1 MTARKTPKA
10 ESQMAG
16 NDLKYRKNQVESEGI
31 GPVAERSY
39 TPSRLVIHEHEA
51 DKAGKHFD
59 IRINVGNKAVS
70 FATRKGLPT
79 KGKPVELFRQPD
91 HVVSYMDW
99 EGEIPK
105 GEYGA
110 GKVKKSVDLPVVIKS
125 SPEYINVNIPSGEN
139 KGNYVF
145 MKKNDS
151 SWLAVRKN
159 DLDHYWAPKPKY
171 KESPVAEDDSSKYF
185 VTEKLDG
192 AHFIAVVNPNGIS
205 FTSQR
210 KSKSGD
216 IITKEDN
223 VPHLRDIKLP
233 KEYHGM
239 IIRGEL
245 WHDKG
250 FNTLSGILNSLPRNA
265 VEQQLSKGLVRFAP
279 FKIEKI
285 PGQETPLAYEQQ
297 YDLLKKLSKDLPYYF
312 EPPKKGE
319 QGFKALFDEVGAAKG
334 EGIVLVDKMTGDNI
348 KMKHRFDYDL
358 KIDSFTAGTGKYEG
372 KAIGAINLVDK
383 NGKSAGK
390 VGTGISD
397 SLRVDMY
404 KNPGKYI
411 GKIVRVTSRKPLLD
425 KLREPSFEGFAI
437 DKDEADEVK

>member
-1 MTARKTPKA
+1 
-10 ESQMAG
+10 MAG
-16 NDLKYRKNQVESEGI
+16 VDLKYRKNQVESEGI
-31 GPVAERSY
+31 GPVAEKTYS
-39 TPSRLVIHEHEA
+39 PSRLVIQEHAA

-59 IRINVGNKAVS
+59 IRIDLGNKAVS
-70 FATRKGLPT
+70 FATKKGLPT

-110 GKVKKSVDLPVVIKS
+110 GKVVKSIDLPIVVKS
-125 SPEYINVNIPSGEN
+125 SSGYINLTIPSGEQ
-139 KGNYVF
+139 KGNYVL
-145 MKKNDS
+145 MKKNDKE
-151 SWLAVRKN
+151 WLAVKKN
-159 DLDHYWAPKPKY
+159 DLDHYWSPKPKY
-171 KESPVAEDDSSKYF
+171 KEIPVSEDDSDKYF
-185 VTEKLDG
+185 ATEKIDG

-210 KSKSGD
+210 KNKDGD
-216 IITKEDN
+216 LITKEDN
-223 VPHLRDIKLP
+223 VPHLRDLKLP
-233 KEYHGM
+233 SKYHGM

-265 VEQQLSKGLVRFAP
+265 VEQQNAKGLVRYAP
-279 FKIEKI
+279 FKIEKG
-285 PGQETPLAYEQQ
+285 PDGSEGMTYEEQ
-297 YDLLKKLSKDLPYYF
+297 YSLLKELSKDLPYYF
-312 EPPKKGE
+312 EPPKKAE
-319 QGFKALFDEVGAAKG
+319 HGFKALFDEVGNAKG
-334 EGIVLVDKMTGDNI
+334 EGVVLVHKDTGDNI

-358 KIDSFTAGTGKYEG
+358 RIDSFTSGTGKYDQR
-372 KAIGAINLVDK
+372 AIGAINLVDK
-383 NGKSAGK
+383 NGKPAGK
-390 VGTGISD
+390 VGTGLSD
-397 SLRVDMY
+397 ALRIDMY
-404 KNPGKYI
+404 KNPDRYI